1 MGRTIAIAGGGIVG
15 RTLAVALASQSHLTV
30 HLIAGPA
37 PGRDERSSA
46 IAASAR
52 RMLARTGVWP
62 AVAADAEPMRGMVIT
77 DSADGDLV
85 RPEVLTFE
93 GDTDGHPFAHM
104 VPNETLYRSLVARCA
119 ALGIRET
126 SAVATFYE
134 EDERSVT
141 VELSDGTMVTA
152 DVLVAADGRNSKMR
166 QITGIEVVRKDY
178 HQSGVTGTV
187 SHELDHGGIAT
198 QHFLPAGP
206 FAMLPL
212 TGRRSSIVW
221 SERPAFAA
229 SLAEMDPLLA
239 ALEIERVFGLSL
251 GRITLEGP
259 LQAYP
264 LVAQMARDLVAG
276 RVVLAGDAAHVIHPL
291 AGQGLNLGLR
301 DAAVLAEEL
310 IDAARIGA
318 DPMEGLPRYSKRRR
332 ADTVQMALVTDGLNA
347 IFSRKSD
354 LLRAARSVALG
365 VVEERNKLKSL
376 FMREAAG
383 LEGELPRL
391 MRGEAI

>member
-15 RTLAVALASQSHLTV
+15 RTLAVALASQSHLAV
-30 HLIAGPA
+30 RLIAGPR
-37 PGRDERSSA
+37 PPRDERASA
-46 IAASAR
+46 LAASAR
-52 RMLARTGVWP
+52 RMMARVGVWP
-62 AVAADAEPMRGMVIT
+62 AVAAEAEPMRGMVIT

-93 GDTDGHPFAHM
+93 GETDGHPFGHM
-104 VPNETLYRSLVARCA
+104 VPNETLFAALVARCA
-119 ALGIRET
+119 ALGIEET
-126 SAVATFYE
+126 PAVATFYD
-134 EDERSVT
+134 EDERGVT
-141 VELSDGTMVTA
+141 LELSDGSTVAA
-152 DVLVAADGRNSKMR
+152 DILVAADGRNSKMR
-166 QITGIEVVRKDY
+166 QIAGIEVVQKDY
-178 HQSGVTGTV
+178 RQCGIAGTV

-221 SERPAFAA
+221 TERAEFAA
-229 SLAEMDPLLA
+229 DLARMDPMLA
-239 ALEIERVFGLSL
+239 GLEIERVFGLSL
-251 GRITLEGP
+251 GRITVDG
-259 LQAYP
+259 P
-264 LVAQMARDLVAG
+264 LVAHPLGAMMARELVAG

-301 DAAVLAEEL
+301 DVAVLAETL
-310 IDAARIGA
+310 IESARIGE
-318 DPMEGLPRYSKRRR
+318 DPVAGLPRYAKRRR
-332 ADTVQMALVTDGLNA
+332 ADTVQMALVTDGLNT

-365 VVEERNKLKSL
+365 LVEERGKLKSL

-383 LEGELPRL
+383 VEGELPRL